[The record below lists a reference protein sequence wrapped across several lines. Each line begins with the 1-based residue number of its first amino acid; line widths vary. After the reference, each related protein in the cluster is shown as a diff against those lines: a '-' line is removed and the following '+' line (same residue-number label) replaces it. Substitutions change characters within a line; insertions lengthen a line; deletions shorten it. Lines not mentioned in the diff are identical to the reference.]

1 MNKPLVF
8 LGKTFQGA
16 AALALC
22 CALGVGCGGGSKGAV
37 ATGNVKLD
45 GVALANSSLVL
56 HYEDGKSHSI
66 GIGSDGSF
74 KGEGVPLGKATVSFF
89 NARSSRDGP
98 TEIEELIGK
107 MKGGSPDMQKMASF
121 LGVAIPQKYTDEKT
135 SGFTWEI
142 TSGTNTKNFELST
155 K

>member
-56 HYEDGKSHSI
+56 HYEDGKKHSI
-66 GIGSDGSF
+66 GIDTDGSF
-74 KGEGVPLGKATVSFF
+74 KGESVPLGKATVSFL
-89 NARSSRDGP
+89 NARSTRGVP
-98 TEIEELIGK
+98 TEMGDLFAK

-121 LGVAIPQKYTDEKT
+121 LGVAIPAKYTDEKT
-135 SGFTWEI
+135 SGFAWEI
-142 TSGTNTKNFELST
+142 TSGTNTKDFELT
-155 K
+155 AN